1 MASGR
6 TENYQLN
13 QWEPS
18 DPVLRE
24 EFNADNAKIDG
35 IMGDIPKIVVGTY
48 TGDGAETRTIEL
60 GFMPRA
66 VYLCK
71 NNGATYESGRIWG
84 GLAVAGSPLVEEY
97 GSDRCQALAV
107 APGGFQVG
115 DVSIGYRW
123 ASTNAN
129 QTTYHYLAV
138 G

>member
-6 TENYQLN
+6 TEYYQLN
-13 QWEPS
+13 QWEPG

-35 IMGDIPKIVVGTY
+35 ILGEIPRIAAGAY
-48 TGDGAETRTIEL
+48 TGNGADARTINL
-60 GFMPRA
+60 GFTPRA

-84 GLAVAGSPLVEEY
+84 GLVVADSPLVEEY
-97 GSDRCQALAV
+97 GSERCLALAV

-115 DVSIGYRW
+115 DVSISYRW